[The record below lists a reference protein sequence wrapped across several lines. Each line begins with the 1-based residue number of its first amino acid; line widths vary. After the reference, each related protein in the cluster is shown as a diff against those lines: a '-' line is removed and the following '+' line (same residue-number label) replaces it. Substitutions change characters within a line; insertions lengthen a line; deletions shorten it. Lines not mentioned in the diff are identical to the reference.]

1 MFMRDGGG
9 HTNLVGVDAEDHP
22 LRAYGRPC
30 KLGTGEAW
38 PAAGAPLLVAT
49 TIMACCSSDY
59 ALDLLELKSG
69 LPIGVGSPVPAIYL
83 LEMMV

>member
-1 MFMRDGGG
+1 MRDGGG
-9 HTNLVGVDAEDHP
+9 HANLVGVDVEDHR

-30 KLGTGEAW
+30 KLGTGEASH
-38 PAAGAPLLVAT
+38 AAGAPLLVPA
-49 TIMACCSSDY
+49 TIMTCCSSDS

-69 LPIGVGSPVPAIYL
+69 LPIDVESSVPAIRL